1 MGDSEK
7 ERSEYNDFARQFDLH
22 TNMKTSKGHD
32 FHKTASTTA
41 NKSIA
46 TTKLD
51 SRASCTRRKEHTQ
64 SDDRTKAGSE
74 GTSDGGSQGRAK
86 QDGSKGDSSEGYHT
100 DDNQAIGDHVGRNH
114 AGYDHAGDDHA
125 EYHRSGP
132 SSSEPKGPW
141 SVMRQHSDARIH
153 L

>member
-1 MGDSEK
+1 VDEKEMGDSEK

-51 SRASCTRRKEHTQ
+51 SQASCTRRKEHTQ
-64 SDDRTKAGSE
+64 KLGAKEQATVVVKEEQSKTAAKATAQKDTIPMTTRRWAI
-74 GTSDGGSQGRAK
+74 TSDATTPNTITPETITPKTKGR
-86 QDGSKGDSSEGYHT
+86 
-100 DDNQAIGDHVGRNH
+100 
-114 AGYDHAGDDHA
+114 
-125 EYHRSGP
+125 
-132 SSSEPKGPW
+132 
-141 SVMRQHSDARIH
+141 
-153 L
+153 